1 MLRAR
6 RAPSPSQR
14 SLQDAP
20 IFRLLL
26 KVAVKGTH
34 QCDFTNFWG
43 SLGLPTTRVRAL
55 ALLQE
60 ARRAGRE
67 GTRADD
73 REDDLVRSLSIAVLA
88 HAKKHGVAMLL

>member
-1 MLRAR
+1 MKAHPYEQNVLKAQCVMVQQGH
-6 RAPSPSQR
+6 PCSSQR

-43 SLGLPTTRVRAL
+43 AFGLQQDKSKEQGAQL
-55 ALLQE
+55 
-60 ARRAGRE
+60 
-67 GTRADD
+67 
-73 REDDLVRSLSIAVLA
+73 
-88 HAKKHGVAMLL
+88 

>member
-1 MLRAR
+1 MSEISVLPQISNSFEQNVLMANNVVVLPGP
-6 RAPSPSQR
+6 PSSSQR

-43 SLGLPTTRVRAL
+43 AFGL
-55 ALLQE
+55 QQ
-60 ARRAGRE
+60 
-67 GTRADD
+67 
-73 REDDLVRSLSIAVLA
+73 
-88 HAKKHGVAMLL
+88 